1 MSAHKNSVVL
11 IPGYTLESSGKL
23 MKILNSKQWSEPE
36 AKTQASVPFKSS
48 PEDSNAAT
56 GEEKGK
62 QNSDGFFRLF
72 GYSSESGSKNPLK

>member
-23 MKILNSKQWSEPE
+23 TKIPNSKQRSEPE

-48 PEDSNAAT
+48 PGDSNMAP

-62 QNSDGFFRLF
+62 QNSDGFFRLW
-72 GYSSESGSKNPLK
+72 LQL